1 MGLRITEKN
10 LVTFLRGPPLGSQQK
25 WPIFSEKSITM
36 IRLSFTLSL
45 VLRMLC
51 AAPQINPRATS
62 HDRSSIIATTFPPAV
77 PPSGRK
83 TGRHAAW
90 KQETAAEGS
99 SQCAGL
105 NVLRTKIEDVSLFTF
120 DLGKKEFSLSLQF
133 KHREK
138 KTGPSQK
145 SA

>member
-1 MGLRITEKN
+1 
-10 LVTFLRGPPLGSQQK
+10 
-25 WPIFSEKSITM
+25 M

-62 HDRSSIIATTFPPAV
+62 HDRSTIIATTTPRAATVRSERP
-77 PPSGRK
+77 
-83 TGRHAAW
+83 GRHAAW

-99 SQCAGL
+99 SQHAGL

-120 DLGKKEFSLSLQF
+120 GLGKKEFSLSLQF
-133 KHREK
+133 KHQEK
-138 KTGPSQK
+138 KQVLHKNQLENVHP
-145 SA
+145 